1 MKETFR
7 RALKFKFERLNQ
19 LRLKKPA
26 WKGKKKWIFFGSV
39 LIGLTLAFYL
49 LILPSGFFKPAPEPI
64 PPRGFVSNEA
74 PTPGPE
80 PPPQVIEGQVKEGS
94 SFFKSLEAKK
104 IPVNWIEMIVS
115 KLRPHVNFKKIRGG
129 TYRFIMDVKGELS
142 KFVYEA
148 GPTEVYEIEKR
159 DEGYVT
165 LKKEVLLQNSIVKVA
180 GEIHT
185 SLFEAMDAAGEQ
197 DQLTI
202 AFAEILASEID
213 FYKDVKQG
221 DRFNLVVEKV
231 YKGKEFIR
239 YGTIQAV
246 EYQRGEKT
254 IRGIRYQEDY
264 YDEKGNSLRKAFLK
278 APLRFNRISSRFS
291 RSRNHPILGG
301 VRPHYGVDYAAPMGT
316 PIWAVADGTVDSCG
330 WNSGFG
336 KQVILR
342 HGNGYMTCY
351 GHLSKY
357 GSGIRRGARVKQKQ
371 VIGYVG
377 STGLSTGPHLDYRL
391 AKDGRYRNPLKETF
405 PAGVPLRKEERV
417 NFEKRK
423 SEVLVWLQGDPSSNR
438 PL

>member
-1 MKETFR
+1 MKS
-7 RALKFKFERLNQ
+7 KFERFNELGS
-19 LRLKKPA
+19 RKA
-26 WKGKKKWIFFGSV
+26 VWKGKKKWILFGSI
-39 LIGLTLAFYL
+39 LFGLTLAFCL
-49 LILPSGFFKPAPEPI
+49 LILPSGSFKPATESIPPGSSVSHETPTPAPEPS
-64 PPRGFVSNEA
+64 PP
-74 PTPGPE
+74 
-80 PPPQVIEGQVKEGS
+80 VIEGEVKKGS
-94 SFFKSLEAKK
+94 SFFKSLKAKK
-104 IPVNWIEMIVS
+104 IPVHWIEMIVS

-129 TYRFIMDVKGELS
+129 TYRFFMDVGGELT

-148 GPTEVYEIEKR
+148 GPTEVYEIEKKG
-159 DEGYVT
+159 EGYVA
-165 LKKEVLLQNSIVKVA
+165 LKKEVPLESPIVKVV

-231 YKGKEFIR
+231 YKGNEFIR
-239 YGTIQAV
+239 YGTIHAV
-246 EYQRGEKT
+246 EYRRGEKT
-254 IRGIRYQEDY
+254 IRGIRYQDDY
-264 YDEKGNSLRKAFLK
+264 YDEEGNSLRKAFLK

-291 RSRNHPILGG
+291 RARNHPILGG

-316 PIWAVADGTVDSCG
+316 PIWAVADGTVDSCS

-336 KQVILR
+336 NQVILR

-357 GSGIRRGARVKQKQ
+357 GSRVRRGARVRQKQ

-391 AKDGRYRNPLKETF
+391 AKNGKYRNPLKETF
-405 PAGVPLRKEERV
+405 PAGVPLRKEERA

-423 SEVLVWLQGDPSSNR
+423 ADVLVWLQGGPFSDR